1 MPKKYQR
8 DAERGDSVA
17 QTLRLDEELRQ
28 RLKDAANRS
37 VRSVNGEIVFRLR
50 ASFDD
55 NEVVV

>member
-1 MPKKYQR
+1 MPKKNQR
-8 DAERGDSVA
+8 AAERGDSVA

-50 ASFDD
+50 ASFED